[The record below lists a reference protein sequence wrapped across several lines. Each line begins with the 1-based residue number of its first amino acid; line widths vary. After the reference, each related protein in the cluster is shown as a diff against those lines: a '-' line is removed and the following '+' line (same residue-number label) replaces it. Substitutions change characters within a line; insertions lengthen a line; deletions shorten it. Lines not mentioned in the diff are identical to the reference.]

1 MRIVVFE
8 AYQVGI
14 EQAGMVR
21 EISSLIPAP
30 WRGTPWAM
38 NWVVEHWPEITAALA
53 GPFDR
58 GELRPL
64 AALRLRPPVSVPR
77 ELLAAPE
84 NYAAHIAEMAAREA
98 SARAPN
104 AGRSPREVGVF
115 LKAPGSIV
123 GPSDAIELPPWPGRW
138 FDHEGELAFVIG
150 RQARAVDPEEAL
162 DYIFGYTCLLD
173 ITMRTTAEHREERP
187 MRKSFATFTPVG
199 PVLVT
204 ADEIPAPGDLGIR
217 VWVNGEP
224 RQNSNGRYVG
234 GGGRA
239 FGQGQSG
246 AAAGPRRSVYH
257 RQSQRRRSHRA
268 GGCGGGGNRPH
279 RVHEPAGAHPGRVGT
294 APDPPH
300 FPSSGL

>member
-8 AYQVGI
+8 EYQVGI

-21 EISSLIPAP
+21 EISSLIPIP

-38 NWVVEHWPEITAALA
+38 NWVVEHWQEITAALA
-53 GPFDR
+53 RPSEGD
-58 GELRPL
+58 ELRPL
-64 AALRLRPPVSVPR
+64 AGLRLRPPVPVPR

-84 NYAAHIAEMAAREA
+84 NYAAHIEEMAAREA

-104 AGRSPREVGVF
+104 AGRSPREVGFF

-123 GPSDAIELPPWPGRW
+123 GPSDAIELPPWPGRR

-150 RQARAVDPEEAL
+150 RQARAVEPEEAL

-173 ITMRTTAEHREERP
+173 ITLRTTPEHREERP

-204 ADEIPAPGDLGIR
+204 ADEIRDPGDLGIR
-217 VWVNGEP
+217 VWVNGEL
-224 RQNSNGRYVG
+224 RQDSTTADMLVGVPELLAMASRVLPLAPGDLFTTGSPSGVGPIVPGDVVTVEIDRIGRMSLPVRT
-234 GGGRA
+234 RA
-239 FGQGQSG
+239 W
-246 AAAGPRRSVYH
+246 
-257 RQSQRRRSHRA
+257 
-268 GGCGGGGNRPH
+268 
-279 RVHEPAGAHPGRVGT
+279 
-294 APDPPH
+294 
-300 FPSSGL
+300 